1 MRIRLF
7 STKNKH
13 SEGSHLG
20 YSEYQVL
27 SHGMSQRLTQ
37 EERLRNNLPRYTR
50 QAKVLRVNHEV
61 QVIHAGLVLKY
72 FISNNQIKLK
82 VFDENSSIIREEIVA
97 KIQRVPWKFE
107 KSLQRFM
114 ALTEVR
120 LWP

>member
-1 MRIRLF
+1 
-7 STKNKH
+7 
-13 SEGSHLG
+13 
-20 YSEYQVL
+20 
-27 SHGMSQRLTQ
+27 MSQRLTQ

-82 VFDENSSIIREEIVA
+82 VFDENSSIIREEVVA